1 MKQTLRL
8 GLLSGL
14 LILVCPLT
22 WAARPM
28 VTDDANVVDPRACQV
43 ETWVRSGHVSTE
55 RWAVPGCNFFADTE
69 LSVGSNLLSEPN
81 GQTQQLRLWQLKKR
95 WRVVE
100 PGQWGLST
108 TVGRVDSPSSA
119 AGFSPAQDT
128 YLNIPITLPT
138 QQGTILHWNL
148 GAYHHQ
154 AERVT
159 QTTWGM
165 GGEVP
170 LNPSLFAIM
179 EAFGETG
186 SRSKVQM
193 GLRYWIIP
201 QAVQIDTTFGQDL
214 RGTHQSS
221 WFSLGLRL
229 LTPALY

>member
-1 MKQTLRL
+1 MKQILRQ
-8 GLLSGL
+8 GLFSAL

-43 ETWVRSGHVSTE
+43 ETWIRSGHASSE
-55 RWAVPGCNFFADTE
+55 RWAVPGCNFFGDTE
-69 LSVGSNLLSEPN
+69 LSVGTNLLSEQNSP
-81 GQTQQLRLWQLKKR
+81 TQQLRLWQVKKR
-95 WRVVE
+95 WRLVE

-108 TVGRVDSPSSA
+108 TLGRVQSPSSVSGA
-119 AGFSPAQDT
+119 SPAQDT

-148 GAYHHQ
+148 GAYRHQ
-154 AERVT
+154 AEGVT

-165 GGEVP
+165 GAEVP
-170 LNPSLFAIM
+170 LNPKMFAIM

-186 SRSKVQM
+186 SRSKAQM

-201 QAVQIDTTFGQDL
+201 QAVQIDTTVGQEL
-214 RGTHQSS
+214 RGTHQSR
-221 WFSLGLRL
+221 WFSIGLRL
-229 LTPALY
+229 LTPTLY